1 MVPVGVLPL
10 LLSLS
15 MVTQTTRTIERAFFQ
30 DDAKILVSLLTVRNH
45 VNISLPEPISFS
57 DQLSREQAFFLFRR
71 IASEFATFEFYADP
85 SLPLLFKGDSF
96 IFKARWSFRN
106 RKNNNQYVFQ
116 IFFYLI
122 RENPSSPAGPPG
134 SWRIMEIKAENL

>member
-1 MVPVGVLPL
+1 VVSVGVLPL

-57 DQLSREQAFFLFRR
+57 DQLSREQAYFLFRR
-71 IASEFATFEFYADP
+71 ISSEFATFEFYADP
-85 SLPLLFKGDSF
+85 SLPLLLKGDSF

-106 RKNNNQYVFQ
+106 KKNNNQYVFQ

-122 RENPSSPAGPPG
+122 KENSPGHAGPPG
-134 SWRIMEIKAENL
+134 SWKIMEIKAENL

>member
-1 MVPVGVLPL
+1 VVPVGVLPL

-30 DDAKILVSLLTVRNH
+30 DDAKILFSLLTVRNH
-45 VNISLPEPISFS
+45 VNVSLPEPISFS
-57 DQLSREQAFFLFRR
+57 DQLSGEQAYFLFRR
-71 IASEFATFEFYADP
+71 ISSEFATFEFYADP
-85 SLPLLFKGDSF
+85 ALPLLLKGNSF

-106 RKNNNQYVFQ
+106 KKNNNQYVFQ

-122 RENPSSPAGPPG
+122 KENAPGDEQSPG
-134 SWRIMEIKAENL
+134 SWKIMEIKAENL